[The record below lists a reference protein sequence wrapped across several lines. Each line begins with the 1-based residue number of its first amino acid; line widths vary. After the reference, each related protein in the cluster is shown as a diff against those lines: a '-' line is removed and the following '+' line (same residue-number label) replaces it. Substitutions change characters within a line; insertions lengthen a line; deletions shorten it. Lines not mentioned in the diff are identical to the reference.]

1 MPKTDGINALMG
13 IIPIPDHYDINHNAT
28 RINTVYTIDH
38 YAYPSGSKPEKS
50 KRVRG
55 PIIPEVGSI
64 YRSNGALPYK
74 PSYSRIEDITTLS
87 DPDNYEL
94 KHVIEIKNYEVFFNG
109 SIIARAPLT
118 HNNGKKFTIAQKA
131 QFCKS
136 VIWGIDPSY
145 QGYITKRVKN
155 TNGQMEDQEF
165 KDDLYFR
172 ELIAQYPA
180 IVPQKEAQ
188 EIPAIIPEDIVI
200 ENITLSPYP
209 GMGILEKAMT
219 NKNWLEIEDREYA
232 IRDIKTDLIE
242 DMYPMGSEYDSLSL
256 ENEYNRGEEIELY
269 NLLNPVIVQK
279 YNVPHLRLSIIEE
292 RVPA

>member
-1 MPKTDGINALMG
+1 MTTKIFYRMDGEKIRFNTD
-13 IIPIPDHYDINHNAT
+13 
-28 RINTVYTIDH
+28 V
-38 YAYPSGSKPEKS
+38 
-50 KRVRG
+50 
-55 PIIPEVGSI
+55 PEVGSL
-64 YRSNGALPYK
+64 YRSNGILPYK
-74 PSYSRIEDITTLS
+74 PSYA
-87 DPDNYEL
+87 Y
-94 KHVIEIKNYEVFFNG
+94 IKNGEYTQTIAGLEYTFKIINNAVFITQHSLFVGDLLIVN
-109 SIIARAPLT
+109 AP
-118 HNNGKKFTIAQKA
+118 NKFTKTKKET
-131 QFCKS
+131 FCKA
-136 VIWGIDPSY
+136 VIHSMVND
-145 QGYITKRVKN
+145 QDCFFEQLDRVMDK
-155 TNGQMEDQEF
+155 
-165 KDDLYFR
+165 
-172 ELIAQYPA
+172 
-180 IVPQKEAQ
+180 QKEAQ

>member
-13 IIPIPDHYDINHNAT
+13 IIPIPDQYDINHNAK

-94 KHVIEIKNYEVFFNG
+94 KHVIEIKNNEVFFNG

-118 HNNGKKFTIAQKA
+118 HNNGKKFTIAQRA
-131 QFCKS
+131 QFCKAVVYS
-136 VIWGIDPSY
+136 IIPGEIKRPIKDHPSKCVVY
-145 QGYITKRVKN
+145 ESIP
-155 TNGQMEDQEF
+155 
-165 KDDLYFR
+165 DDEYLK

-180 IVPQKEAQ
+180 IMPQKEDQ

-232 IRDIKTDLIE
+232 ALDIKTDLIE

-279 YNVPHLRLSIIEE
+279 YNVPHLRLSITEE
-292 RVPA
+292 REPA

>member
-13 IIPIPDHYDINHNAT
+13 IIPIPDQYDINHNAT

-87 DPDNYEL
+87 DPNNYDL
-94 KHVIEIKNYEVFFNG
+94 KHIIEIKNNEVFFNG

-136 VIWGIDPSY
+136 VVYTIIP
-145 QGYITKRVKN
+145 QTKYIKVYNKN
-155 TNGQMEDQEF
+155 ER
-165 KDDLYFR
+165 KDMDVCVPDDEYLK

-180 IVPQKEAQ
+180 IC
-188 EIPAIIPEDIVI
+188 
-200 ENITLSPYP
+200 
-209 GMGILEKAMT
+209 
-219 NKNWLEIEDREYA
+219 
-232 IRDIKTDLIE
+232 
-242 DMYPMGSEYDSLSL
+242 L
-256 ENEYNRGEEIELY
+256 ENEYNNGEEIELY
-269 NLLNPVIVQK
+269 NLLNPVVIAQK

>member
-1 MPKTDGINALMG
+1 MSDAMDQCIN
-13 IIPIPDHYDINHNAT
+13 PDQYDINHNAT

-87 DPDNYEL
+87 DPNNYDL
-94 KHVIEIKNYEVFFNG
+94 KHIIEIKNYEVFFNG

-131 QFCKS
+131 QFCKAVVYS
-136 VIWGIDPSY
+136 IIPGEIKRPIKDHPSKCVVY
-145 QGYITKRVKN
+145 ESIP
-155 TNGQMEDQEF
+155 
-165 KDDLYFR
+165 DDEYLK
-172 ELIAQYPA
+172 ELIAQCPA

-188 EIPAIIPEDIVI
+188 EMPAIIPEDIII

-209 GMGILEKAMT
+209 GIGILEKAMT

>member
-74 PSYSRIEDITTLS
+74 PSYSRIEDITPLS

-136 VIWGIDPSY
+136 VVYTIIP
-145 QGYITKRVKN
+145 QTKYIKVYNKSER
-155 TNGQMEDQEF
+155 
-165 KDDLYFR
+165 KDMDVCVPDDEYLK

-242 DMYPMGSEYDSLSL
+242 DMYPMGSEYDSICL

-269 NLLNPVIVQK
+269 NLLNPVVIVQK

-292 RVPA
+292 RVSA

>member
-13 IIPIPDHYDINHNAT
+13 IIPIPDQYDINHNAK

-55 PIIPEVGSI
+55 PIIPEVGSL

-74 PSYSRIEDITTLS
+74 PSYAKIDNMTELS

-94 KHVIEIKNYEVFFNG
+94 KHIIEIKDNEVFFNG

-131 QFCKS
+131 QFCKAVVYS
-136 VIWGIDPSY
+136 IIPGEIKTHLNEM
-145 QGYITKRVKN
+145 GKACKEIRTIT
-155 TNGQMEDQEF
+155 
-165 KDDLYFR
+165 DDLYFR

-180 IVPQKEAQ
+180 IVPQKESQ
-188 EIPAIIPEDIVI
+188 EIPAIIPDDLVLPETISAYTPEAI
-200 ENITLSPYP
+200 TGYPENIFKYTPDYSVPEYDALLIN
-209 GMGILEKAMT
+209 GMFDHGPSMMDNEIDTAFMD
-219 NKNWLEIEDREYA
+219 EIEKES
-232 IRDIKTDLIE
+232 I
-242 DMYPMGSEYDSLSL
+242 
-256 ENEYNRGEEIELY
+256 GEMFVAF
-269 NLLNPVIVQK
+269 NPSIVQK
-279 YNVPHLRLSIIEE
+279 YNVPHLRLSITEE
-292 RVPA
+292 RVTA